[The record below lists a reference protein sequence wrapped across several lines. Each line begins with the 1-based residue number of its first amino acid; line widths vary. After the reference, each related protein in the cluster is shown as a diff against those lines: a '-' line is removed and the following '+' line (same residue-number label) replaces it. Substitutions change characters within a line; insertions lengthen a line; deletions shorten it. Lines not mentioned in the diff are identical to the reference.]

1 MRRGRGTVDLVLG
14 LAVAA
19 AMARIARSGSAG
31 RAVRRDGG
39 HGAEFTPRRADA
51 HGVESSASGDD
62 TNSAGATASGDDR
75 DGARGAD
82 SRPAHDHRRGI
93 REWASASMSERGI
106 VDGLLL
112 LLALAAAVADVVAP
126 AGSSLRL
133 VLSGLAALFVPGAAI
148 LTLLRPRE
156 LLEAAT
162 TAIGL
167 SLAVEVIGSLV
178 LIWAGWFH
186 PVLLAGAIAVPS
198 GIALAWDFWRCLTA
212 RGEVL
217 AR

>member
-1 MRRGRGTVDLVLG
+1 MRGR
-14 LAVAA
+14 
-19 AMARIARSGSAG
+19 
-31 RAVRRDGG
+31 
-39 HGAEFTPRRADA
+39 E
-51 HGVESSASGDD
+51 
-62 TNSAGATASGDDR
+62 
-75 DGARGAD
+75 
-82 SRPAHDHRRGI
+82 
-93 REWASASMSERGI
+93 I

-112 LLALAAAVADVVAP
+112 ALALAAAVADIVAA
-126 AGSSLRL
+126 AGSTLRL

-156 LLEAAT
+156 LLEAAA

-198 GIALAWDFWRCLTA
+198 GIAIASDFWRCLMA
-212 RGEVL
+212 RGGVV
-217 AR
+217 AG